1 MKTLL
6 IHLLRGIMDKEKLE
20 YQEALYLS
28 QFKKGYHY
36 QKFLDK
42 FFLGLKIRTYIKWK
56 LKGII

>member
-1 MKTLL
+1 
-6 IHLLRGIMDKEKLE
+6 MDKEKLE
-20 YQEALYLS
+20 YQRALYLS

-42 FFLGLKIRTYIKWK
+42 FFLGLKIRTYIRWK